1 MAGNRRPIFRKDN
14 LFSTEGVGQ
23 LERRD
28 VSQQGPWSVV
38 TPQPDVMIL
47 VLDQAD
53 PQIRLHPSPDRRDEY
68 TTIYGELFVLRTDDV
83 RDKDRFWFQA
93 PGDPERIMYGIIG
106 SARWNMRHALSKV
119 DFGVKMYRVRKGG

>member
-1 MAGNRRPIFRKDN
+1 MAGKRRPIFRKSN
-14 LFSTEGVGQ
+14 LFSTEGVGP

-28 VSQQGPWSVV
+28 ADQTGPWAAV

-47 VLDQAD
+47 ILDQAD

-68 TTIYGELFVLRTDDV
+68 TTIYGELWVLRTDDV
-83 RDKDRFWFQA
+83 HDKDRLWFQA
-93 PGDPERIMYGIIG
+93 PGSTERILYGVLG
-106 SARWNMRHALSKV
+106 GARWDMRHGLTGQ